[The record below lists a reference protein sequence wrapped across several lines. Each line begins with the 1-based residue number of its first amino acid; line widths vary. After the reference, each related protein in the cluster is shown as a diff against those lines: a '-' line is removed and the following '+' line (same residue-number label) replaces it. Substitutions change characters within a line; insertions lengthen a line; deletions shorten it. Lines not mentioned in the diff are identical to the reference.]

1 MLQKIF
7 IRTENYV
14 NLINYIII
22 LVWWVLNI
30 EEIFILE
37 LVEKIINQQ

>member
-22 LVWWVLNI
+22 LVWRVLNI
-30 EEIFILE
+30 EEFFILE
-37 LVEKIINQQ
+37 LVEKNY